1 LPDIGEAAFSMSPS
15 CFAIQLNGEEYT
27 VDGDPSLPALLERLK
42 MRRGRV
48 AVEINQAVVPR
59 AQYDAVRLN
68 PGDIVEVINF
78 VGGG

>member
-1 LPDIGEAAFSMSPS
+1 MSEIPS
-15 CFAIQLNGEEYT
+15 RFAIQLNGEEYT

-48 AVEINQAVVPR
+48 AVEINQAVIPR
-59 AQYDAVRLN
+59 AEYDAVN
-68 PGDIVEVINF
+68 IKPGDTVEVINF

>member
-1 LPDIGEAAFSMSPS
+1 
-15 CFAIQLNGEEYT
+15 
-27 VDGDPSLPALLERLK
+27 

-48 AVEINQAVVPR
+48 AVEINQAVVPQ
-59 AQYDAVRLN
+59 AEYDAVRLN

>member
-1 LPDIGEAAFSMSPS
+1 MPEMPS

-27 VDGDPSLPALLERLK
+27 IDGDVRLPALLERLK

-48 AVEINQAVVPR
+48 AVEINQTVVPR
-59 AQYDAVRLN
+59 AQYDSVTLK
-68 PGDIVEVINF
+68 PGDKVEIINF